1 MTKAERRFV
10 IGGVGWG
17 FSFLTIKMAQEST
30 VSCAGYG
37 FCCVSFYFSKGR
49 RFRSFSSGFLKLFSS
64 SGEFLT
70 V

>member
-1 MTKAERRFV
+1 MTKAGQRFV

-17 FSFLTIKMAQEST
+17 FSLLTIKMAQEST
-30 VSCAGYG
+30 VSCADYG
-37 FCCVSFYFSKGR
+37 FLYVFYFSKGR
-49 RFRSFSSGFLKLFSS
+49 RFRTFSSGFLKLFSS